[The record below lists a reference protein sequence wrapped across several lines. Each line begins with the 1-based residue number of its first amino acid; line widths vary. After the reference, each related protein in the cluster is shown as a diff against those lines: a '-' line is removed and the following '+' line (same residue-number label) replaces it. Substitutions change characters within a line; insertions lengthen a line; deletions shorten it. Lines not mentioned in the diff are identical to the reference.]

1 MKTLKVLSLLL
12 SYPTEV
18 IQTEAQGLKDI
29 LKKEALLKKRD
40 LKPLLA
46 FIDELAEDDL
56 MDIQERYVHM
66 FDRTRLCSLHLFEH
80 VHGES
85 RDRGQAMVDLLE
97 LYEKHGLKIEAK
109 ELPDY
114 IPMFLEF
121 LSTLPDSDAI
131 ALLGEPLPILGV
143 IRARLENRESPY
155 AIIFNALEIIFGT
168 AADPKEIE
176 SIMMEDSA
184 DDPDDFVA
192 IDAAWEEKEV
202 RFGPDAPGGDC
213 PKMKDILSQMN
224 TPDTPGPAGDK

>member
-1 MKTLKVLSLLL
+1 MKSLKVISLLL

-18 IQTEAQGLKDI
+18 LQTEAPGLKI
-29 LKKEALLKKRD
+29 ALEQEGLLKRRD

-46 FIDELAEDDL
+46 FIDELAEDQL
-56 MDIQERYVHM
+56 MDIQERYVHL
-66 FDRTRLCSLHLFEH
+66 FDRTRSCSLHLFEH

-97 LYEKHGLKIEAK
+97 IYETHGLKIKAS

-114 IPMFLEF
+114 LPMFLEF
-121 LSTLPDSDAI
+121 LSTLPAGEAI
-131 ALLGEPLPILGV
+131 ALLSEPLSIIGA

-155 AIIFNALEIIFGT
+155 AIVFNALEHIAG
-168 AADPKEIE
+168 AKVDQAKIE
-176 SIMMEDSA
+176 TILQENPD

-213 PKMKDILSQMN
+213 PKISNILEQMKI
-224 TPDTPGPAGDK
+224 PDTPGPARDK

>member
-18 IQTEAQGLKDI
+18 LKTEAKNLKAV
-29 LKKEALLKKRD
+29 LEMEGLLKKRV

-56 MDIQERYVHM
+56 MDVQERYVHL
-66 FDRTRLCSLHLFEH
+66 FDRTKSLSLHLFEH

-97 LYEKHGLKIEAK
+97 LYKKHGLDIDAS

-114 IPMFLEF
+114 VPMFLEF
-121 LSTLPDSDAI
+121 LSTLPAPEAI
-131 ALLGEPLPILGV
+131 ALLGEPLPILGA

-155 AIIFNALEIIFGT
+155 AIVINALEEIAGT
-168 AADPKEIE
+168 KADQAAIDTILSEEP
-176 SIMMEDSA
+176 D
-184 DDPDDFVA
+184 DDPDDMVA
-192 IDAAWEEKEV
+192 IDEAWEEKEV
-202 RFGPDAPGGDC
+202 RFGPDAPGDC
-213 PKMKDILSQMN
+213 PKMSSILEQMK
-224 TPDTPGPAGDK
+224 TPDAPGPAGDK